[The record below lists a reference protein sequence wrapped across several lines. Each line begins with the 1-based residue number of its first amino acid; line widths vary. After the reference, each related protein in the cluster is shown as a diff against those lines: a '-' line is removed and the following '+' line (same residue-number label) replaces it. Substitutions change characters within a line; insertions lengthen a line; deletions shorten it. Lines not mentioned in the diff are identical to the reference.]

1 ELAARLR
8 TLLANVPGVRVTDL
22 GRHRAGIVT
31 AAVSGH
37 DPEMVKLKMRA
48 RGVNVWVSEPQEGAN
63 DARGEPLLRLSPH
76 YYNTEEE
83 LETAVATLRKV
94 LS

>member
-1 ELAARLR
+1 
-8 TLLANVPGVRVTDL
+8 
-22 GRHRAGIVT
+22 
-31 AAVSGH
+31 
-37 DPEMVKLKMRA
+37 MVKLKMRA
-48 RGVNVWVSEPQEGAN
+48 RGVNVWTSEPQEGAN